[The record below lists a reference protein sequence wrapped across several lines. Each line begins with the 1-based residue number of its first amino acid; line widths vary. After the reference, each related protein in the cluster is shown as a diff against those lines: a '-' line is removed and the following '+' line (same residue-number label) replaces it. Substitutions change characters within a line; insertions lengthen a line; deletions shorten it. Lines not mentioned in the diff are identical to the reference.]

1 MLSTTFGAFTT
12 ARLGIYAAQ
21 KALEVTG
28 HNISN
33 INTNGYTRQR
43 VDQVSLRVGGVDR
56 YASAFGGA
64 SGSGVLITGMSQFR
78 DPYLDIRFRN
88 ENSSVGA
95 MDTKLSGL
103 EELAAILDE
112 VGKGDIGEEGEG
124 ILAARFQDL
133 RDMLSKLTGDQTTEE
148 EMLSLAR
155 TSADA
160 LVGILR
166 SYAERIAGVKEDQA
180 DGLTNDVAAVNDI
193 LKSIQSLNENIQKSE
208 LYGDNSLELRDQRN
222 VLIDK
227 LSGYMKI
234 DVTYEPVSVGA
245 GRTVDKLVIKVAGD
259 PPTKLVDGTY
269 VGQLSVG
276 DGLQKNPNYAPNA
289 APPVLE
295 PYLDASGTPVTDPAA
310 AALLPYAI
318 TVSELKDRNDV
329 VLKEKNGSVSEA
341 YQFGDTELYGG
352 LQARRELLTEAGEFA
367 SADMTAAD
375 SDSATKRGIPYYQKA
390 LDSLAQKLAS
400 VMNAANTGYLQDTNG
415 NIITPGS
422 DPVEKIITKDAGG
435 TYSYYD
441 AATTTTTTRDTL
453 DELVSALSGDAT
465 FNTKLDKCKLGG
477 NLFSSSGSSD
487 DASGITAANI
497 SISSSWSLSAS
508 FLQNSFEALEGKATV
523 GSSDNRNIVHI
534 MAEFDKTQEYK
545 PGGNASP
552 GKPFFR
558 GTFEGMFTNIERTLA
573 DDVKSTTT
581 LLNNYTVSAT
591 GLETGRDSVSGVDL
605 NDEAMNMMQF
615 QKSYAAACR
624 LMTTLDE
631 VLDKLINGTG
641 VVGR

>member
-33 INTNGYTRQR
+33 INTTGYTRQR
-43 VDQVSLRVGGVDR
+43 VDQVSLRVDGVDR

-95 MDTKLSGL
+95 MDTKLGGL
-103 EELAAILDE
+103 EDLSAILDE
-112 VGKGDIGEEGEG
+112 VGTGDTGEEGEG
-124 ILAARFQDL
+124 ILAAQFLDL
-133 RDMLSKLTGDQTTEE
+133 REMLAKLTGDQTTEE
-148 EMLSLAR
+148 EILSLVR
-155 TSADA
+155 TSADS
-160 LVGILR
+160 LVGIMR
-166 SYAERIAGVKEDQA
+166 SYAERIAGVKADQE
-180 DGLTNDVAAVNDI
+180 DGLTDDVKAVNDI

-222 VLIDK
+222 LLIDE

-245 GRTVDKLVIKVAGD
+245 GKTVDKLVIKVPGD
-259 PPTKLVDGTY
+259 PSTKLVDGAY
-269 VGQLSVG
+269 IGQLSVG
-276 DGLQKNPNYAPNA
+276 DGVQKNPDYDPNA
-289 APPVLE
+289 TPPVTT
-295 PYLDASGTPVTDPAA
+295 PYIDADGNPVTDPADA
-310 AALLPYAI
+310 AKLPYAI
-318 TVSELKDRNDV
+318 TVSELKDRNDN
-329 VLKEKNGSVSEA
+329 VLKEKDGSLSAA

-352 LQARRELLTEAGEFA
+352 IQARRELLTEAGEFS

-375 SDSATKRGIPYYQKA
+375 SASATKRGIPYYENA
-390 LDSLAQKLAS
+390 LNSLAQKFAS
-400 VMNAANTGYLQDTNG
+400 VMNAANTGYLRDSDG
-415 NIITPGS
+415 NILDGTSG
-422 DPVEKIITKDAGG
+422 DVLATKEADG
-435 TYSYYD
+435 TYTMNGTNY
-441 AATTTTTTRDTL
+441 ATVEDMITGQGTAFTDK
-453 DELVSALSGDAT
+453 A
-465 FNTKLDKCKLGG
+465 KLMGG
-477 NLFSSSGSSD
+477 NLFSKSGTSD
-487 DASGITAANI
+487 DATGITAANI
-497 SISSSWSLSAS
+497 SISSSWSTDPS
-508 FLQNSFEALEGKATV
+508 FLQNSFEALKGKTTV
-523 GSSDNRNIVHI
+523 GSSDNQNIVHI
-534 MAEFDKTQEYK
+534 LAEFDGKQEYR
-545 PGGNASP
+545 PDETDP
-552 GKPFFR
+552 TGKPFFR

-591 GLETGRDSVSGVDL
+591 GLETSRDSVSGVDL
-605 NDEAMNMMQF
+605 NDEAMNMMQY

-624 LMTTLDE
+624 MMTTLDE

>member
-12 ARLGIYAAQ
+12 ARLGIYASQ

-33 INTNGYTRQR
+33 INTTGYTRQR
-43 VDQVSLRVGGVDR
+43 VDQVSLRVDGVDR

-95 MDTKLSGL
+95 MDTKLGGL
-103 EELAAILDE
+103 EDLSAILDE
-112 VGKGDIGEEGEG
+112 VGTGDTGEEGEG
-124 ILAARFQDL
+124 ILAAQFLDL
-133 RDMLSKLTGDQTTEE
+133 REMLAKLTGDQTTEE
-148 EMLSLAR
+148 EMLSLVR
-155 TSADA
+155 TSADS
-160 LVGILR
+160 LVGIMR
-166 SYAERIAGVKEDQA
+166 SYAERIAGVKEDQV
-180 DGLTNDVAAVNDI
+180 DGLENDTDAVNDI

-222 VLIDK
+222 LLIDE

-245 GRTVDKLVIKVAGD
+245 GKTVDKLVIKTAKVNGG
-259 PPTKLVDGTY
+259 PQTTLVDGAY

-276 DGLQKNPNYAPNA
+276 EGVQKNPDYDPNA
-289 APPVLE
+289 IPPVTT
-295 PYLDASGTPVTDPAA
+295 PYIDVNGMPTDVETDAAK
-310 AALLPYAI
+310 LPYAI
-318 TVSELKDRNDV
+318 TVSELKDRNNN
-329 VLKEKNGSVSEA
+329 VLKEKDGSISEA

-367 SADMTAAD
+367 TADMTGAD
-375 SDSATKRGIPYYQKA
+375 SAAATKRGIPYYENS
-390 LDSLAQKLAS
+390 LNSLAQKFAE
-400 VMNAANTGYLQDTNG
+400 VMNEANTGYLRDKQGNILDGTSGDVLATKNANGTYTMNG
-415 NIITPGS
+415 N
-422 DPVEKIITKDAGG
+422 
-435 TYSYYD
+435 TY
-441 AATTTTTTRDTL
+441 DTL
-453 DELVSALSGDAT
+453 KEMIADQGAAFTDKA
-465 FNTKLDKCKLGG
+465 KLMGG
-477 NLFSSSGSSD
+477 NLFSKSGTSD
-487 DASGITAANI
+487 DATGITAANI
-497 SISSSWSLSAS
+497 SISSSWSTDPS
-508 FLQNSFEALEGKATV
+508 FLQNSFEALKGKTTV
-523 GSSDNRNIVHI
+523 GSSDNQNIVHI
-534 MAEFDKTQEYK
+534 LAEFDGKQEYK
-545 PGGNASP
+545 PDETDPAS
-552 GKPFFR
+552 KTFFR

-581 LLNNYTVSAT
+581 LLNNYAVSAT
-591 GLETGRDSVSGVDL
+591 GLETSRDSVSGVDL
-605 NDEAMNMMQF
+605 NDEAMNMMQY

-624 LMTTLDE
+624 MMTTLDE